1 MRLVY
6 IINEDGEIYLSSYPR
21 GGRGRRK
28 YEPEEQHRI
37 NKRITAKE
45 VRLVTEDGEQVVVP
59 IATALSKAE
68 AEGLDLVEVAPNAKP
83 PVCKMM
89 DYGKFKYREQKKEA
103 EAKKKRSE
111 QTTKEIRI
119 RYRTDVG
126 DLETKLKKARG
137 FLADGDKVK
146 FSMRFRGREIMYL
159 DLGHAKLAEIAEAL
173 EEVAEIDDRSPPRGR
188 QIFMVFA
195 PKK

>member
-1 MRLVY
+1 M
-6 IINEDGEIYLSSYPR
+6 SSNSR
-21 GGRGRRK
+21 GGGRQK
-28 YEPEEQHRI
+28 YEHEEQHRI
-37 NKRITAKE
+37 NNRITARE
-45 VRLVTEDGEQVVVP
+45 VRLITEDGEQIVVP

-68 AEGLDLVEVAPNAKP
+68 VEGLDLVEVAPNATP
-83 PVCKMM
+83 PVCKLM

-111 QTTKEIRI
+111 QQIKEIRI

-146 FSMRFRGREIMYL
+146 FSMRFKGREIMYV
-159 DLGHAKLAEIAEAL
+159 DLGQAKLKEIIDAL
-173 EEVAEIDDRSPPRGR
+173 ADVSEIDDKSPPRGR
-188 QIFMVFA
+188 QIFIVLA
-195 PKK
+195 PKKN